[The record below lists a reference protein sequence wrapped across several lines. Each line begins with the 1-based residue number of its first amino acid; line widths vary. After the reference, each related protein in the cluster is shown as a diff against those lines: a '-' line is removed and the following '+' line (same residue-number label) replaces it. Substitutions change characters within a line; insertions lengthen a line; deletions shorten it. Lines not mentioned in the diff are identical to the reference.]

1 MSITAIYWPNC
12 LTVQLNILCFLQGK
26 YGYILFFLKRR
37 KKYCSSMKPDS
48 SYRDLPNSF
57 SVSVATQCYT
67 RSYVFPLPRTHTRA
81 HTLCIS
87 PEHFWPL
94 LKLSVYTLILSVT
107 LNQLLFARQRRKVTL
122 FLLKFSVSNKTELF
136 LVWEST
142 IFPFIFIHI
151 PSILLRSAVSI
162 LQP

>member
-1 MSITAIYWPNC
+1 MDIFCFSLKEEKSIVHPRSLIVHIVICQTTY
-12 LTVQLNILCFLQGK
+12 
-26 YGYILFFLKRR
+26 
-37 KKYCSSMKPDS
+37 
-48 SYRDLPNSF
+48 
-57 SVSVATQCYT
+57 CYT

-94 LKLSVYTLILSVT
+94 LKLSVYTLILSIT
-107 LNQLLFARQRRKVTL
+107 LNQLLFTRQRRKVTL
-122 FLLKFSVSNKTELF
+122 FLLKFSVSIKTELF

-142 IFPFIFIHI
+142 IFPFIFILI
-151 PSILLRSAVSI
+151 PSILLRSTVSI